1 MEQWAVV
8 QEQGK
13 HEQEATAMDIEKMF
27 QIGPEDYPKP
37 EPMTR
42 EEIINQY
49 QRTFAVI
56 NRKLFNNELPPIEID
71 YPADDHRKKGK
82 CLACF
87 SFDTDRITPP
97 VIFLQFEAPP
107 EWGVSID
114 DINDLFHELIHY
126 YCYLHNIRDCD
137 WKEINGTIDISYHN
151 LQFKKVAEA
160 HAATCNYSNEE
171 SGYNDTNL
179 PDKIL
184 WEIFDEL

>member
-1 MEQWAVV
+1 MEQWAVF

-27 QIGPEDYPKP
+27 QIGPEDYPEP

-71 YPADDHRKKGK
+71 YAAAAIDDPEEAGY
-82 CLACF
+82 LACF
-87 SFDTDRITPP
+87 YAITPP
-97 VIFLQFEAPP
+97 VILLQFDAPP
-107 EWGVSID
+107 ECGVSID

-126 YCYLHNIRDCD
+126 YCYLHDIEDCNR
-137 WKEINGTIDISYHN
+137 EEVNGTVNYYYHN
-151 LQFKKVAEA
+151 SHFKQEAEN
-160 HAATCNYSNEE
+160 HGATCSYLDKKNGYS
-171 SGYNDTNL
+171 DANL

>member
-1 MEQWAVV
+1 
-8 QEQGK
+8 
-13 HEQEATAMDIEKMF
+13 MDIEKMF
-27 QIGPEDYPKP
+27 PIMPEDYPEP

-42 EEIINQY
+42 EEILSQY
-49 QRTFAVI
+49 QRAFTVI
-56 NRKLFNNELPPIEID
+56 NRKIFNSELPPIEID
-71 YPADDHRKKGK
+71 CAAARTDEPEKEKAG

-97 VIFLQFEAPP
+97 EQGINT
-107 EWGVSID
+107 D

-137 WKEINGTIDISYHN
+137 WKEINGTTDISYHN

-171 SGYNDTNL
+171 SGYNDANL

>member
-1 MEQWAVV
+1 
-8 QEQGK
+8 
-13 HEQEATAMDIEKMF
+13 MDIEKIF
-27 QIGPEDYPKP
+27 RIDPKDYPEP

-42 EEIINQY
+42 EAILTQY
-49 QRTFAVI
+49 QRAFTVI
-56 NRKLFNNELPPIEID
+56 NQKLFNNELPPIEID
-71 YPADDHRKKGK
+71 YAAARTDEPEKEKAG

-87 SFDTDRITPP
+87 CFDTDRITPP

-107 EWGVSID
+107 EHGINTD

-137 WKEINGTIDISYHN
+137 WKEINGTTDISYHN

-171 SGYNDTNL
+171 SGYNDANL